1 MARFSP
7 HAVVSL
13 GSRTL
18 NLPARSGLDGGEL
31 RYRFGFV
38 LNTTIGKLT
47 RFDNLR
53 KYAARDLDVRCSWTP
68 MTHLLSV
75 GAASAL
81 RGLPGT
87 ARGGQVIESGGID
100 R

>member
-13 GSRTL
+13 RSRTL
-18 NLPARSGLDGGEL
+18 NLPTRSGLDGGEP

-53 KYAARDLDVRCSWTP
+53 SMRRATSTCVAHGP

-81 RGLPGT
+81 RGLPWT
-87 ARGGQVIESGGID
+87 ARGGQAIESGGID

>member
-18 NLPARSGLDGGEL
+18 NLPARSGLDGGEP